1 MVTAQTFSSFTTD
14 NIAFKSA
21 AAASAVYLRAPK
33 AAAGLQ
39 PATFALSLSAYKPN
53 FNMLEHV
60 VCFCLKYFGTV
71 CTVLRNKDRRQYN

>member
-14 NIAFKSA
+14 NIA

-71 CTVLRNKDRRQYN
+71 CTVLSN